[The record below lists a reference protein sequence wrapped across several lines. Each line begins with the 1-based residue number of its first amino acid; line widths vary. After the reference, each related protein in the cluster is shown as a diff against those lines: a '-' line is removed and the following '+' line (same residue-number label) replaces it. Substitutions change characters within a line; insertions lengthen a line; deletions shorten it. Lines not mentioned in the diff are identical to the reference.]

1 MIARPNSNQDPSPD
15 PTSPYPTSPD
25 STSPDSSPDR
35 SPGTPGEG
43 DDALPGQNPPWLTA
57 LQESLVEA
65 LPRLYGVPA
74 DPLVSEAIAALT
86 LALAAGELTCPL
98 PLSLQQGQGLAQADG
113 PDSLARLQRSALVQA
128 SDSPLVLAGQRLAW
142 RRWQQRLQQVLD
154 ALVDMAQAPPPAWPA
169 AAGEPVADHSSA
181 SKAAVTKGTL
191 AAAPPGTPLDDQQR
205 RAVAAVLAKGLVLLE
220 GGPGTGKTST
230 VAAMINAVQ
239 QHCPQALI
247 HLAAPTGKAA
257 ARLGQASGD
266 RHPCSTLHRLLEQ
279 RGDRFLRNRHHPLR
293 LDLLIVDEVS
303 MVDLELMAAL
313 LEALP
318 ASCRL
323 VLVGDPAQ
331 LPPVAPGAVL
341 AALQRPAPRAALGDA
356 AVHLE
361 TTYRHAGAI
370 AAVAATLRQ
379 WGSAEGPD
387 GSPVPSGEPLL
398 ELLRPQLQRLGQ
410 GDNLHWLE
418 VPWTGW
424 SASLPEP
431 VRQRLQQHR
440 LKLAELAQEAELARA
455 AGTQGAKAQGA
466 GDQANGNQ
474 QAAVQALLAQR
485 DRLLLLTP
493 QRRGPWGVETLHRLL
508 LGDAAADPGRWPCGT
523 PVICLRNRDDLGLAN
538 GDLGVVVGDAPATGP
553 DSNLDSNRDFQRWL
567 VFGPDPSQRLHPA
580 QLAGAVEPALAL
592 TVHKA
597 QGSEAE
603 EVIVLVP
610 PGEPRDPRLLYTA
623 LTRARQRAL
632 LVTSRATGPSHS
644 ASIPA
649 V

>member
-1 MIARPNSNQDPSPD
+1 MTNQPD
-15 PTSPYPTSPD
+15 PNPTN
-25 STSPDSSPDR
+25 PDSSPDL
-35 SPGTPGEG
+35 SPGIPLQG
-43 DDALPGQNPPWLTA
+43 DDAAQTQEPPWLTA

-74 DPLVSEAIAALT
+74 DPLVNEAIAALT
-86 LALAAGELTCPL
+86 LALAAGELACPL

-128 SDSPLVLAGQRLAW
+128 SDSPLVLEGQRLAW

-154 ALVDMAQAPPPAWPA
+154 ALVKRAQAPPPAWPVAAEETAPA
-169 AAGEPVADHSSA
+169 AAIP
-181 SKAAVTKGTL
+181 
-191 AAAPPGTPLDDQQR
+191 AAAPPAAPLDGQQR
-205 RAVAAVLAKGLVLLE
+205 RAVAAVLARGLVLLE

-230 VAAMINAVQ
+230 VAAMINAAL
-239 QHCPQALI
+239 QHCPQARI

-257 ARLGQASGD
+257 ARLGQATYG

-318 ASCRL
+318 TSCRL

-341 AALQRPAPRAALGDA
+341 AALQRPAPRAALGET
-356 AVHLE
+356 AVRLE

-370 AAVAATLRQ
+370 ASVAATLRL
-379 WGSAEGPD
+379 WGGTDGPDAPTAPGAEG
-387 GSPVPSGEPLL
+387 LL
-398 ELLRPQLQRLGQ
+398 ELLRPQLECLGE
-410 GDNLHWLE
+410 GDNLQWLE
-418 VPWTGW
+418 VPWIGW
-424 SASLPEP
+424 TPSLPEP

-440 LKLAELAQEAELARA
+440 LKLAELAQEAELARVPR
-455 AGTQGAKAQGA
+455 GPGA

-474 QAAVQALLAQR
+474 EAALEALLAAR

-508 LGDAAADPGRWPCGT
+508 LGEAAADPARWPCGT

-538 GDLGVVVGDAPATGP
+538 GDLGVVVGDSPATG
-553 DSNLDSNRDFQRWL
+553 SGSSLDSNRDFQRWL

-623 LTRARQRAL
+623 LTRARRRAL
-632 LVTSRATGPSHS
+632 LVTSRVSGA
-644 ASIPA
+644 A
-649 V
+649 

>member
-1 MIARPNSNQDPSPD
+1 MINQPD
-15 PTSPYPTSPD
+15 PTNPD
-25 STSPDSSPDR
+25 SCPDSSPD
-35 SPGTPGEG
+35 PGPETPLQG
-43 DDALPGQNPPWLTA
+43 DDATQTQEPPWLTA
-57 LQESLVEA
+57 LQQSLVEA

-74 DPLVSEAIAALT
+74 DPVVSEAIAALT
-86 LALAAGELTCPL
+86 LALAAGELECSL
-98 PLSLQQGQGLAQADG
+98 PLAWQQGQGTAGADG
-113 PDSLARLQRSALVQA
+113 SDYLARLQRSALVQA

-154 ALVDMAQAPPPAWPA
+154 ALVGRAQAPPPAWPDA
-169 AAGEPVADHSSA
+169 TEEPVADQPSA
-181 SKAAVTKGTL
+181 GKAAATKATL

-230 VAAMINAVQ
+230 VAAMISAVQ
-239 QHCPQALI
+239 EQCTQARI
-247 HLAAPTGKAA
+247 HLVAPTGKAA

-356 AVHLE
+356 VVRLE
-361 TTYRHAGAI
+361 TTYRHAGSI

-379 WGSAEGPD
+379 WVGAEGSD
-387 GSPVPSGEPLL
+387 GAAVPNGEGLR
-398 ELLRPQLQRLGQ
+398 EQLRPQLEHLGE
-410 GDNLHWLE
+410 GDNLQWLE

-424 SASLPEP
+424 SGSLPEP
-431 VRQRLQQHR
+431 VRQRLRQHR
-440 LKLAELAQEAELARA
+440 LKLAELAQEAELARVP
-455 AGTQGAKAQGA
+455 GDPGA

-474 QAAVQALLAQR
+474 KAALEALLSQR

-508 LGDAAADPGRWPCGT
+508 LGETAADPARWPCGT

-538 GDLGVVVGDAPATGP
+538 GDLGVVVGDTPTTGP
-553 DSNLDSNRDFQRWL
+553 DSNLDSNLDTNRDFQRWL
-567 VFGPDPSQRLHPA
+567 VFGPHPSQRLHPA
-580 QLAGAVEPALAL
+580 QLAGAVEPALGL

-623 LTRARQRAL
+623 LTRARQRVL
-632 LVTSRATGPSHS
+632 LVTSRTTGPSHP
-644 ASIPA
+644 ASIP
-649 V
+649 VV

>member
-1 MIARPNSNQDPSPD
+1 
-15 PTSPYPTSPD
+15 
-25 STSPDSSPDR
+25 
-35 SPGTPGEG
+35 
-43 DDALPGQNPPWLTA
+43 
-57 LQESLVEA
+57 
-65 LPRLYGVPA
+65 
-74 DPLVSEAIAALT
+74 
-86 LALAAGELTCPL
+86 
-98 PLSLQQGQGLAQADG
+98 
-113 PDSLARLQRSALVQA
+113 
-128 SDSPLVLAGQRLAW
+128 
-142 RRWQQRLQQVLD
+142 
-154 ALVDMAQAPPPAWPA
+154 
-169 AAGEPVADHSSA
+169 
-181 SKAAVTKGTL
+181 
-191 AAAPPGTPLDDQQR
+191 
-205 RAVAAVLAKGLVLLE
+205 
-220 GGPGTGKTST
+220 
-230 VAAMINAVQ
+230 
-239 QHCPQALI
+239 
-247 HLAAPTGKAA
+247 
-257 ARLGQASGD
+257 
-266 RHPCSTLHRLLEQ
+266 LLEQ

-379 WGSAEGPD
+379 WAGAEGPD
-387 GSPVPSGEPLL
+387 GSPVTGGEPLL

-410 GDNLHWLE
+410 DDNLHWLE

-424 SASLPEP
+424 SASSLPEP

-440 LKLAELAQEAELARA
+440 LKLAELAQEA
-455 AGTQGAKAQGA
+455 GSHG
-466 GDQANGNQ
+466 
-474 QAAVQALLAQR
+474 AAVQALLAQR

-508 LGDAAADPGRWPCGT
+508 LGDAAADPARWPCGT

-538 GDLGVVVGDAPATGP
+538 GDLGVVVGDSPATG
-553 DSNLDSNRDFQRWL
+553 SASSLDSNRDFQRWL

-623 LTRARQRAL
+623 LTRARQRVL

-644 ASIPA
+644 ASNPA

>member
-1 MIARPNSNQDPSPD
+1 MTNQPD
-15 PTSPYPTSPD
+15 PT
-25 STSPDSSPDR
+25 SPDR

-43 DDALPGQNPPWLTA
+43 NDAAQTKEPPWLTA

-86 LALAAGELTCPL
+86 LALAAGELACPL

-113 PDSLARLQRSALVQA
+113 TDSLARLQRSALLQA
-128 SDSPLVLAGQRLAW
+128 SDSPLVLEGQRLAW

-154 ALVDMAQAPPPAWPA
+154 ALIERAQAPPPAWSVAADETAPA
-169 AAGEPVADHSSA
+169 AA
-181 SKAAVTKGTL
+181 TL
-191 AAAPPGTPLDDQQR
+191 AAAPPAAPLDDQQR
-205 RAVAAVLAKGLVLLE
+205 RAVTAVLAKGLVLLE

-239 QHCPQALI
+239 QHCPQARI

-257 ARLGQASGD
+257 ARLGQATYG
-266 RHPCSTLHRLLEQ
+266 RQPCSTLHRLLEQ

-323 VLVGDPAQ
+323 VLVGDSAQ

-341 AALQRPAPRAALGDA
+341 AALQRPAPRAALGET
-356 AVHLE
+356 AVRLE

-370 AAVAATLRQ
+370 ASVAATLRQ
-379 WGSAEGPD
+379 WSGADGPD
-387 GSPVPSGEPLL
+387 APTAPDAEALL
-398 ELLRPQLQRLGQ
+398 ELLRPQLEHLGE
-410 GDNLHWLE
+410 GDNLQWLE

-440 LKLAELAQEAELARA
+440 LKLAELAQEAELARVPR
-455 AGTQGAKAQGA
+455 GPGA
-466 GDQANGNQ
+466 GDQANENQ
-474 QAAVQALLAQR
+474 EAALEALLAQR

-508 LGDAAADPGRWPCGT
+508 LGEAAADPARWPCGT

-538 GDLGVVVGDAPATGP
+538 GDLGVVVGDTSNVGH
-553 DSNLDSNRDFQRWL
+553 DSSLDSTREFQRWL
-567 VFGPDPSQRLHPA
+567 IFGPDPSQRLHPA

-623 LTRARQRAL
+623 LTRARRRAL

-644 ASIPA
+644 ASNPP

>member
-1 MIARPNSNQDPSPD
+1 MTSSPDATSPD
-15 PTSPYPTSPD
+15 PTSPDATIENPSPD
-25 STSPDSSPDR
+25 LPLQA
-35 SPGTPGEG
+35 
-43 DDALPGQNPPWLTA
+43 DDAAQNHDPAWLTA
-57 LQESLVEA
+57 LQQSLVEA

-74 DPLVSEAIAALT
+74 DPVVSEAIAALT
-86 LALAAGELTCPL
+86 LALAAGELDCPL
-98 PLSLQQGQGLAQADG
+98 PLAGQQGQGTAGADG
-113 PDSLARLQRSALVQA
+113 PDYLARLQRSALVQA

-154 ALVDMAQAPPPAWPA
+154 ALIERAQAPAPAWPDAAGVSAAGEPAADEPSAVKPSATAVTQEETAPVAATPAAAPPPA
-169 AAGEPVADHSSA
+169 
-181 SKAAVTKGTL
+181 
-191 AAAPPGTPLDDQQR
+191 PLDDQQR

-230 VAAMINAVQ
+230 VAAMISAVQ
-239 QHCPQALI
+239 QHCPQARI

-356 AVHLE
+356 AVRLE

-379 WGSAEGPD
+379 WGSAEGPA
-387 GSPVPSGEPLL
+387 GSTAPGAEGLL
-398 ELLRPQLQRLGQ
+398 ELLRPQLECLGQ
-410 GDNLHWLE
+410 DDNLHWLE

-440 LKLAELAQEAELARA
+440 LRLAELAWAAE
-455 AGTQGAKAQGA
+455 THGAKTRQAKTHGA
-466 GDQANGNQ
+466 DDQA
-474 QAAVQALLAQR
+474 AAVEALLAQR

-508 LGDAAADPGRWPCGT
+508 LGEAAADPARWPCGT

-538 GDLGVVVGDAPATGP
+538 GDLGVVVGDAPAAGS
-553 DSNLDSNRDFQRWL
+553 DSNLDSKQDFQRWL
-567 VFGPDPSQRLHPA
+567 VFGPHPNQRLHPA

-623 LTRARQRAL
+623 LTRARQRVL
-632 LVTSRATGPSHS
+632 LVTGRVTG
-644 ASIPA
+644 AA
-649 V
+649 

>member
-1 MIARPNSNQDPSPD
+1 MTNRPD
-15 PTSPYPTSPD
+15 PTSP
-25 STSPDSSPDR
+25 DSSRDR

-43 DDALPGQNPPWLTA
+43 DDDLPGQNPPWLTA

-154 ALVDMAQAPPPAWPA
+154 ALVGRAQAPLPAWPA
-169 AAGEPVADHSSA
+169 AAGVSAADQPPVG
-181 SKAAVTKGTL
+181 KAAATKATL
-191 AAAPPGTPLDDQQR
+191 AAAPPAAPLDDQQR
-205 RAVAAVLAKGLVLLE
+205 RAVGAVLAKGLVLLE

-230 VAAMINAVQ
+230 VAAMISAVQ
-239 QHCPQALI
+239 QHCPQARI

-379 WGSAEGPD
+379 WAGAEGPD
-387 GSPVPSGEPLL
+387 GSPVTGGEPLL

-410 GDNLHWLE
+410 DDNLHWLE

-440 LKLAELAQEAELARA
+440 LKLAELAQEA
-455 AGTQGAKAQGA
+455 GA
-466 GDQANGNQ
+466 QASGNQ

-508 LGDAAADPGRWPCGT
+508 LGEAAADPARWPCGT

-538 GDLGVVVGDAPATGP
+538 GDLGVVVGNSPATGP
-553 DSNLDSNRDFQRWL
+553 DFSLDSNREFQRWL

-644 ASIPA
+644 ASNPA

>member
-1 MIARPNSNQDPSPD
+1 MTNRPD
-15 PTSPYPTSPD
+15 PTN
-25 STSPDSSPDR
+25 PDSSPDR
-35 SPGTPGEG
+35 SPGIPPQG
-43 DDALPGQNPPWLTA
+43 DDAAQTQEPPWLTA

-86 LALAAGELTCPL
+86 LALAAGELECPL
-98 PLSLQQGQGLAQADG
+98 PPSLQQGQGLAQADG
-113 PDSLARLQRSALVQA
+113 PDSLAHLQRSALVQA
-128 SDSPLVLAGQRLAW
+128 SDSPLVLQGQRLAW

-154 ALVDMAQAPPPAWPA
+154 ALVERAQAPPPAWPA
-169 AAGEPVADHSSA
+169 AAEEPAAMAAAAGEPAADERSAGEPAPAVAS
-181 SKAAVTKGTL
+181 L
-191 AAAPPGTPLDDQQR
+191 AAATPAARLDDQQR
-205 RAVAAVLAKGLVLLE
+205 RAVAAVLARGLVLLE

-239 QHCPQALI
+239 QLCPRARI

-266 RHPCSTLHRLLEQ
+266 RHPYSTLHRLLEQ

-313 LEALP
+313 VEALP

-341 AALQRPAPRAALGDA
+341 AALQRPAPRTALGAA
-356 AVHLE
+356 AVRLE

-370 AAVAATLRQ
+370 ASVAATLRQ
-379 WGSAEGPD
+379 WGGADGPD
-387 GSPVPSGEPLL
+387 AATVPGGEALL
-398 ELLRPQLQRLGQ
+398 ELLRPQLQRLGED
-410 GDNLHWLE
+410 DNLQWLE

-424 SASLPEP
+424 SVSLPEP
-431 VRQRLQQHR
+431 VLQRLQQHR
-440 LKLAELAQEAELARA
+440 LKLAELARE
-455 AGTQGAKAQGA
+455 GA
-466 GDQANGNQ
+466 
-474 QAAVQALLAQR
+474 VEALLAQR

-508 LGDAAADPGRWPCGT
+508 LGEAAADPGRWPCGT

-538 GDLGVVVGDAPATGP
+538 GDLGVVVGDSPATDLYSG
-553 DSNLDSNRDFQRWL
+553 LDSNRDFQRWL
-567 VFGPDPSQRLHPA
+567 IFGPDPSQRLHPA

-603 EVIVLVP
+603 EVILLVP

-623 LTRARQRAL
+623 LTRARHRAL
-632 LVTSRATGPSHS
+632 LVTGRVNGP
-644 ASIPA
+644 A
-649 V
+649 

>member
-1 MIARPNSNQDPSPD
+1 MTNR
-15 PTSPYPTSPD
+15 PD

-154 ALVDMAQAPPPAWPA
+154 ALVGRAQAPLPAWPA
-169 AAGEPVADHSSA
+169 AAGVSAADQPPVG
-181 SKAAVTKGTL
+181 KAAATKATL
-191 AAAPPGTPLDDQQR
+191 AAAPPAAPLDDQQR
-205 RAVAAVLAKGLVLLE
+205 RAVGAVLAKGLVLLE

-230 VAAMINAVQ
+230 VAAMISAVQ
-239 QHCPQALI
+239 QHCPQARI

-356 AVHLE
+356 AVRLE

-379 WGSAEGPD
+379 WGSEEGPD
-387 GSPVPSGEPLL
+387 GSPVPGGEPLL

-410 GDNLHWLE
+410 DDNLHWLE

-440 LKLAELAQEAELARA
+440 LKLAELAQ
-455 AGTQGAKAQGA
+455 GA
-466 GDQANGNQ
+466 GAQASGNQ

-508 LGDAAADPGRWPCGT
+508 LGDAAADPARWPCGT

-538 GDLGVVVGDAPATGP
+538 GDLGVVVGDSAATSQN
-553 DSNLDSNRDFQRWL
+553 SNLDSNRDFQRWL
-567 VFGPDPSQRLHPA
+567 IFGPDPSQRLHPA

-623 LTRARQRAL
+623 LTRARRRAL

-644 ASIPA
+644 ASNPP

>member
-1 MIARPNSNQDPSPD
+1 
-15 PTSPYPTSPD
+15 
-25 STSPDSSPDR
+25 
-35 SPGTPGEG
+35 
-43 DDALPGQNPPWLTA
+43 LL
-57 LQESLVEA
+57 
-65 LPRLYGVPA
+65 
-74 DPLVSEAIAALT
+74 
-86 LALAAGELTCPL
+86 
-98 PLSLQQGQGLAQADG
+98 QADG
-113 PDSLARLQRSALVQA
+113 TVSLAHLQRSALLQA
-128 SDSPLVLAGQRLAW
+128 SDSPLVLEGQRLAW

-154 ALVDMAQAPPPAWPA
+154 ALIERAQAPPPAWPVAADETASA
-169 AAGEPVADHSSA
+169 AA
-181 SKAAVTKGTL
+181 TL
-191 AAAPPGTPLDDQQR
+191 AAAPPAAPLDDQQR

-230 VAAMINAVQ
+230 VAAMISAVQ
-239 QHCPQALI
+239 QHCPQARI

-257 ARLGQASGD
+257 ARLGQATYG

-279 RGDRFLRNRHHPLR
+279 RGDSFLRNRHHPLR

-323 VLVGDPAQ
+323 VLVGDSAQ

-341 AALQRPAPRAALGDA
+341 AALQLPAPRAALGET
-356 AVHLE
+356 AVRLE

-370 AAVAATLRQ
+370 ASVAATLRQ
-379 WGSAEGPD
+379 WGGTDGPGAPTAPDAEA
-387 GSPVPSGEPLL
+387 LL
-398 ELLRPQLQRLGQ
+398 EQLRPQLEHLGE
-410 GDNLHWLE
+410 GDNLQWLE

-440 LKLAELAQEAELARA
+440 LKLAELAHEAELARVPRDP
-455 AGTQGAKAQGA
+455 GA

-474 QAAVQALLAQR
+474 VAALEALLAQR
-485 DRLLLLTP
+485 DQLLLLTP

-508 LGDAAADPGRWPCGT
+508 LGEAAADPARWPYGT

-538 GDLGVVVGDAPATGP
+538 GDLGVVVGDTSNVGH
-553 DSNLDSNRDFQRWL
+553 DSSLESNREFQRWL
-567 VFGPDPSQRLHPA
+567 TFGPDPSQRLHPA

-623 LTRARQRAL
+623 LTRARRRVL
-632 LVTSRATGPSHS
+632 LVTSRATSPSHS
-644 ASIPA
+644 ASNPP

>member
-1 MIARPNSNQDPSPD
+1 MTSSPDATSPD
-15 PTSPYPTSPD
+15 PTSPDATIENP
-25 STSPDSSPDR
+25 
-35 SPGTPGEG
+35 SPGLPLQA
-43 DDALPGQNPPWLTA
+43 DDAAQTQDPAWLTA
-57 LQESLVEA
+57 LQQSLVEA

-74 DPLVSEAIAALT
+74 DPVVSEAIAALT
-86 LALAAGELTCPL
+86 LALAAGELECPL
-98 PLSLQQGQGLAQADG
+98 PLAGQQGQGTAGADG
-113 PDSLARLQRSALVQA
+113 PDYLARLQRSALVQA

-154 ALVDMAQAPPPAWPA
+154 ALIERAQAPAPAWPDAAEEPLADQPSADKASATKATSA
-169 AAGEPVADHSSA
+169 AATSTA
-181 SKAAVTKGTL
+181 
-191 AAAPPGTPLDDQQR
+191 PLDDQQR

-230 VAAMINAVQ
+230 VAAMISAVQ
-239 QHCPQALI
+239 QHCPQARI

-266 RHPCSTLHRLLEQ
+266 LHPCSTLHRLLEQ

-341 AALQRPAPRAALGDA
+341 AALQRPAPQAALGDA
-356 AVHLE
+356 AVRLE

-370 AAVAATLRQ
+370 AAVATTLRQ
-379 WGSAEGPD
+379 WGGAEEPD
-387 GSPVPSGEPLL
+387 GSTAPAAEALL
-398 ELLRPQLQRLGQ
+398 EQLRPQLQNLRED
-410 GDNLHWLE
+410 DNLQWLE

-424 SASLPEP
+424 SASLPEA

-440 LKLAELAQEAELARA
+440 LKLAELAELTWRA
-455 AGTQGAKAQGA
+455 GAQGVGAQGAAAQGA
-466 GDQANGNQ
+466 GDLGSAD
-474 QAAVQALLAQR
+474 QAAAVEALLAQR

-508 LGDAAADPGRWPCGT
+508 LGEAAADPARWPCGT

-553 DSNLDSNRDFQRWL
+553 DSNLDANRDFQRWL

-597 QGSEAE
+597 QGSEAD

-623 LTRARQRAL
+623 LTRARQRVL
-632 LVTSRATGPSHS
+632 LVTSRASDQFHTTSK
-644 ASIPA
+644 PA

>member
-1 MIARPNSNQDPSPD
+1 MINQPD
-15 PTSPYPTSPD
+15 PTNPD
-25 STSPDSSPDR
+25 SSPDSSPD
-35 SPGTPGEG
+35 PGPETPLQG
-43 DDALPGQNPPWLTA
+43 DDAAQTQEPPWLTA

-86 LALAAGELTCPL
+86 LALAAGELACPL

-128 SDSPLVLAGQRLAW
+128 SDSPLVLEGQRLAW

-154 ALVDMAQAPPPAWPA
+154 ALVERAQAPPPAWPVAAEETAPA
-169 AAGEPVADHSSA
+169 AAIP
-181 SKAAVTKGTL
+181 
-191 AAAPPGTPLDDQQR
+191 AAAPPAAPLDGQQR
-205 RAVAAVLAKGLVLLE
+205 RAVAAVLARGLVLLE

-230 VAAMINAVQ
+230 VAAMISAVQ

-313 LEALP
+313 VEALP

-356 AVHLE
+356 AVRLE

-370 AAVAATLRQ
+370 ASVAATLRQ
-379 WGSAEGPD
+379 WGGTDGPDAPTAPGAEG
-387 GSPVPSGEPLL
+387 LL
-398 ELLRPQLQRLGQ
+398 ELLRPQLECLGE
-410 GDNLHWLE
+410 GDNLQWLE
-418 VPWTGW
+418 VPWIGW
-424 SASLPEP
+424 TPSLPEP
-431 VRQRLQQHR
+431 VRQRLRQHR
-440 LKLAELAQEAELARA
+440 LKLAELAQEAELARE
-455 AGTQGAKAQGA
+455 AGTQGAKAHGA

-508 LGDAAADPGRWPCGT
+508 LGDAAADPARWPCGT

-553 DSNLDSNRDFQRWL
+553 DSNLDSNRNFQRWL

-623 LTRARQRAL
+623 LTRARQRVL
-632 LVTSRATGPSHS
+632 LVTSRTTGPSHP

>member
-1 MIARPNSNQDPSPD
+1 MTNSPD
-15 PTSPYPTSPD
+15 PATENP
-25 STSPDSSPDR
+25 
-35 SPGTPGEG
+35 SPGIPGEG
-43 DDALPGQNPPWLTA
+43 DGALPGQNPPWLTA

-74 DPLVSEAIAALT
+74 DPVVCEAIAALT
-86 LALAAGELTCPL
+86 LALAAGELECHL

-113 PDSLARLQRSALVQA
+113 SDSLARLQRSALVQA

-154 ALVDMAQAPPPAWPA
+154 ALIERAQAPPPAWPDA
-169 AAGEPVADHSSA
+169 AGASAAGEPAADEPSAVEPSATAATQQETAQVAA
-181 SKAAVTKGTL
+181 TPA
-191 AAAPPGTPLDDQQR
+191 AAAPALAPLDDQQR

-239 QHCPQALI
+239 EQFPQARI

-318 ASCRL
+318 ANCRL

-341 AALQRPAPRAALGDA
+341 AALQRPAPRTALGDA
-356 AVHLE
+356 AVRLE

-387 GSPVPSGEPLL
+387 APTVPGAEGLL
-398 ELLRPQLQRLGQ
+398 ELLRPQLECLGQ
-410 GDNLHWLE
+410 DDNLHWLE

-440 LKLAELAQEAELARA
+440 LKLAELAELAWRA
-455 AGTQGAKAQGA
+455 GAQGA
-466 GDQANGNQ
+466 GAQGAGAQGAGAQEAGNQ
-474 QAAVQALLAQR
+474 EPADRAAAVQALLAQR

-493 QRRGPWGVETLHRLL
+493 QRRGPWGVDTLHRLL
-508 LGDAAADPGRWPCGT
+508 LGDAAADPARWPCGT

-538 GDLGVVVGDAPATGP
+538 GDLGVVVGDSPATG
-553 DSNLDSNRDFQRWL
+553 SESSLDSKLDTKRDFQRWL

-623 LTRARQRAL
+623 LTRARQKAL
-632 LVTSRATGPSHS
+632 LVTSRVTG
-644 ASIPA
+644 AA
-649 V
+649 

>member
-1 MIARPNSNQDPSPD
+1 MIAKYNFNKDPSPD
-15 PTSPYPTSPD
+15 PTSP
-25 STSPDSSPDR
+25 DSSQDPI
-35 SPGTPGEG
+35 PVTALQG
-43 DDALPGQNPPWLTA
+43 DDALPGQDPPWLTA

-74 DPLVSEAIAALT
+74 DPLVCEAIAALT
-86 LALAAGELTCPL
+86 LALAAGELACPL

-128 SDSPLVLAGQRLAW
+128 SDSPLVLAGQQLAW

-154 ALVDMAQAPPPAWPA
+154 ALVGRAQAPPPAWPA
-169 AAGEPVADHSSA
+169 AAGVSAADQPPVG
-181 SKAAVTKGTL
+181 KAAGEPAAVQPSAVEPAATKATL
-191 AAAPPGTPLDDQQR
+191 AAASPAAPLDDQQR

-230 VAAMINAVQ
+230 VAAMISAVQ
-239 QHCPQALI
+239 QHCPQARI

-341 AALQRPAPRAALGDA
+341 AALQLPAPRAALGDA
-356 AVHLE
+356 AVRLE

-387 GSPVPSGEPLL
+387 GSPVPGGEPLL

-440 LKLAELAQEAELARA
+440 LKLAELAQEA
-455 AGTQGAKAQGA
+455 GAPAS
-466 GDQANGNQ
+466 GNQ
-474 QAAVQALLAQR
+474 KPADRAAAVQALLAQR

-508 LGDAAADPGRWPCGT
+508 LGEAAADPARWPCGT

-538 GDLGVVVGDAPATGP
+538 GDLGVVVGDSPATG
-553 DSNLDSNRDFQRWL
+553 SESSLDSNRDFQRWL
-567 VFGPDPSQRLHPA
+567 VFGPHPSQRLHPA

-623 LTRARQRAL
+623 LTRARQRVL

-644 ASIPA
+644 ASNPP

>member
-1 MIARPNSNQDPSPD
+1 MTSSPDATSPD
-15 PTSPYPTSPD
+15 PTSPDATIENP
-25 STSPDSSPDR
+25 
-35 SPGTPGEG
+35 SPGLPIQA
-43 DDALPGQNPPWLTA
+43 DDAAQTQDPAWLTA
-57 LQESLVEA
+57 LQQSLVEA

-74 DPLVSEAIAALT
+74 DPMVSEAIAALT
-86 LALAAGELTCPL
+86 LALAAGELECPL
-98 PLSLQQGQGLAQADG
+98 PLAGQQGQGTAGADG
-113 PDSLARLQRSALVQA
+113 PDYLARLQRSALVQA

-154 ALVDMAQAPPPAWPA
+154 ALIERAQAPAPAWPDAAEEPLADQPSADKATATKASSA
-169 AAGEPVADHSSA
+169 AATSA
-181 SKAAVTKGTL
+181 A
-191 AAAPPGTPLDDQQR
+191 PLDDQQR
-205 RAVAAVLAKGLVLLE
+205 RAVAEVLAKGLVLLE

-230 VAAMINAVQ
+230 VAAMISAVQ
-239 QHCPQALI
+239 QHCPQARI

-356 AVHLE
+356 AVRLE

-379 WGSAEGPD
+379 WGGAEGPD
-387 GSPVPSGEPLL
+387 GSTAPVAEALL
-398 ELLRPQLQRLGQ
+398 EQLRPQLQNLRED
-410 GDNLHWLE
+410 DNLQWLE

-440 LKLAELAQEAELARA
+440 LKLAELAELTWRA
-455 AGTQGAKAQGA
+455 GAQGVGAQGAAAQGA
-466 GDQANGNQ
+466 GDLGSAD
-474 QAAVQALLAQR
+474 QAAAVEALLAQR

-508 LGDAAADPGRWPCGT
+508 LGEAAADPARWPCGT

-553 DSNLDSNRDFQRWL
+553 YYNLDSNLDANRDFQRWL
-567 VFGPDPSQRLHPA
+567 LFGPHPSQRLHPA

-623 LTRARQRAL
+623 LTRARQQVL
-632 LVTSRATGPSHS
+632 LVTSRVADPSHTTS
-644 ASIPA
+644 KPA

>member
-1 MIARPNSNQDPSPD
+1 V
-15 PTSPYPTSPD
+15 
-25 STSPDSSPDR
+25 
-35 SPGTPGEG
+35 
-43 DDALPGQNPPWLTA
+43 
-57 LQESLVEA
+57 QE
-65 LPRLYGVPA
+65 
-74 DPLVSEAIAALT
+74 
-86 LALAAGELTCPL
+86 
-98 PLSLQQGQGLAQADG
+98 
-113 PDSLARLQRSALVQA
+113 
-128 SDSPLVLAGQRLAW
+128 
-142 RRWQQRLQQVLD
+142 QV
-154 ALVDMAQAPPPAWPA
+154 
-169 AAGEPVADHSSA
+169 
-181 SKAAVTKGTL
+181 
-191 AAAPPGTPLDDQQR
+191 
-205 RAVAAVLAKGLVLLE
+205 
-220 GGPGTGKTST
+220 
-230 VAAMINAVQ
+230 
-239 QHCPQALI
+239 PQARI

-266 RHPCSTLHRLLEQ
+266 RHLCSTLHRLLEQ
-279 RGDRFLRNRHHPLR
+279 RGERFLRNRHHPLR

-318 ASCRL
+318 ANCRL

-341 AALQRPAPRAALGDA
+341 AALQRPAPRTALGDA
-356 AVHLE
+356 AVRLE

-387 GSPVPSGEPLL
+387 APTVPGAEGLL
-398 ELLRPQLQRLGQ
+398 ELLRPQLECLGQ
-410 GDNLHWLE
+410 DDNLHWLE

-440 LKLAELAQEAELARA
+440 LKLAELAELAWRA
-455 AGTQGAKAQGA
+455 GAQGA
-466 GDQANGNQ
+466 GAQEAGNQ
-474 QAAVQALLAQR
+474 EPADRAAAVQALLAQR

-493 QRRGPWGVETLHRLL
+493 QRRGPWGVDTLHRLL
-508 LGDAAADPGRWPCGT
+508 LGEAAADPARWPCGT

-538 GDLGVVVGDAPATGP
+538 GDLGVVVGDSPATGP
-553 DSNLDSNRDFQRWL
+553 ESSLDSNRAFQRWL
-567 VFGPDPSQRLHPA
+567 IFGPHPSQRLHPA

-597 QGSEAE
+597 QGSEAQ

-623 LTRARQRAL
+623 LTRARQRVL
-632 LVTSRATGPSHS
+632 LVTSRATGPFHS
-644 ASIPA
+644 ASNPP

>member
-1 MIARPNSNQDPSPD
+1 
-15 PTSPYPTSPD
+15 
-25 STSPDSSPDR
+25 
-35 SPGTPGEG
+35 
-43 DDALPGQNPPWLTA
+43 
-57 LQESLVEA
+57 
-65 LPRLYGVPA
+65 
-74 DPLVSEAIAALT
+74 
-86 LALAAGELTCPL
+86 
-98 PLSLQQGQGLAQADG
+98 
-113 PDSLARLQRSALVQA
+113 
-128 SDSPLVLAGQRLAW
+128 
-142 RRWQQRLQQVLD
+142 
-154 ALVDMAQAPPPAWPA
+154 
-169 AAGEPVADHSSA
+169 
-181 SKAAVTKGTL
+181 
-191 AAAPPGTPLDDQQR
+191 
-205 RAVAAVLAKGLVLLE
+205 LAKGLVLLE

-230 VAAMINAVQ
+230 VAAMISAVQ
-239 QHCPQALI
+239 QHCPQARI

-341 AALQRPAPRAALGDA
+341 AALQRPAPRAALGET
-356 AVHLE
+356 AVRLE

-379 WGSAEGPD
+379 WAGAEGPD
-387 GSPVPSGEPLL
+387 APKVPGGEALL
-398 ELLRPQLQRLGQ
+398 EQLHPQLQLLGQ
-410 GDNLHWLE
+410 DDNLQWLE

-440 LKLAELAQEAELARA
+440 LQLAELARRA
-455 AGTQGAKAQGA
+455 GAQGAGAQGA
-466 GDQANGNQ
+466 GDQKATD
-474 QAAVQALLAQR
+474 QAAAVEALLAQR

-508 LGDAAADPGRWPCGT
+508 LGDAAADPARWPCGT

-538 GDLGVVVGDAPATGP
+538 GDLGVVVGDSAATSP
-553 DSNLDSNRDFQRWL
+553 NSNLDSNRDFQRWL
-567 VFGPDPSQRLHPA
+567 IFGPHPSQRLHPA

-610 PGEPRDPRLLYTA
+610 PGEPRDLRLLYTA
-623 LTRARQRAL
+623 LTRARQRVL
-632 LVTSRATGPSHS
+632 LVTGRVTG
-644 ASIPA
+644 AA
-649 V
+649 

>member
-1 MIARPNSNQDPSPD
+1 MTSSPDATSPD
-15 PTSPYPTSPD
+15 PTSPDATIENP
-25 STSPDSSPDR
+25 
-35 SPGTPGEG
+35 SPGLPIQA
-43 DDALPGQNPPWLTA
+43 DDAAQTQDPAWLTA
-57 LQESLVEA
+57 LQQSLVEA

-74 DPLVSEAIAALT
+74 DPVVSEAIAALT
-86 LALAAGELTCPL
+86 FALAAGELECPL
-98 PLSLQQGQGLAQADG
+98 PLAGQQGQGTAGADG
-113 PDSLARLQRSALVQA
+113 PDYLARLQRSALVQA

-154 ALVDMAQAPPPAWPA
+154 ALIERAQAPAPAWPDAAEEPLADQPSADKAAATKATPAAAPPPA
-169 AAGEPVADHSSA
+169 
-181 SKAAVTKGTL
+181 
-191 AAAPPGTPLDDQQR
+191 PLDDQQR

-230 VAAMINAVQ
+230 VAAMISAVQ
-239 QHCPQALI
+239 QHCPQARI

-356 AVHLE
+356 AVRLE

-379 WGSAEGPD
+379 WGGAEGPD
-387 GSPVPSGEPLL
+387 GSTAPVAEALL
-398 ELLRPQLQRLGQ
+398 EQLRPQLQNLRED
-410 GDNLHWLE
+410 DNLQWLE

-440 LKLAELAQEAELARA
+440 LRLAELARA
-455 AGTQGAKAQGA
+455 AETHGAETHGAKTHGA
-466 GDQANGNQ
+466 ETHRAETHGADDQA
-474 QAAVQALLAQR
+474 AAVEALLAQR

-508 LGDAAADPGRWPCGT
+508 LGEAAADPARWPCGT

-553 DSNLDSNRDFQRWL
+553 DSNLDSNLDANRDFQRWL
-567 VFGPDPSQRLHPA
+567 LFGPDPSQRLHPA

-597 QGSEAE
+597 QGSEAD

-632 LVTSRATGPSHS
+632 LVTSRASDPSHTTS
-644 ASIPA
+644 KPA

>member
-1 MIARPNSNQDPSPD
+1 MINQPD
-15 PTSPYPTSPD
+15 PTN
-25 STSPDSSPDR
+25 PDSSPDL
-35 SPGTPGEG
+35 SPGIPLQG
-43 DDALPGQNPPWLTA
+43 DDAAQTQEPPWLTA

-86 LALAAGELTCPL
+86 LALAAGELECPL
-98 PLSLQQGQGLAQADG
+98 PPLLQQGQGLAQADG
-113 PDSLARLQRSALVQA
+113 TDSLARLERSALVQA
-128 SDSPLVLAGQRLAW
+128 SDSPLVLEGQRLAW

-154 ALVDMAQAPPPAWPA
+154 ALVGRAQAPPPAWPA
-169 AAGEPVADHSSA
+169 AAGKPVADQPSVG
-181 SKAAVTKGTL
+181 KAVATKATL
-191 AAAPPGTPLDDQQR
+191 AAAPPGNLLDDQQR
-205 RAVAAVLAKGLVLLE
+205 RAVAAILAKGLVLLE

-230 VAAMINAVQ
+230 VAAMISAVQ

-318 ASCRL
+318 ANCRL

-331 LPPVAPGAVL
+331 LPPVAPGPVL
-341 AALQRPAPRAALGDA
+341 AALQRPAPREALGDA
-356 AVHLE
+356 AVRLE

-398 ELLRPQLQRLGQ
+398 EQLRPQLQRLGQ
-410 GDNLHWLE
+410 DDNLHWLE

-424 SASLPEP
+424 TASLPEP
-431 VRQRLQQHR
+431 VRQRLRQHR
-440 LKLAELAQEAELARA
+440 LKLAELAQEA
-455 AGTQGAKAQGA
+455 GTHGAKAHGA
-466 GDQANGNQ
+466 GHQG
-474 QAAVQALLAQR
+474 AAVQALLAQR

-508 LGDAAADPGRWPCGT
+508 LGEAAADPARWPCGT

-538 GDLGVVVGDAPATGP
+538 GDLGVVVGDSPATG
-553 DSNLDSNRDFQRWL
+553 SGSSLDSNRDFQRWL
-567 VFGPDPSQRLHPA
+567 VFGPHPSQRLHPA

-623 LTRARQRAL
+623 LTRARHRAV
-632 LVTSRATGPSHS
+632 LVTSRATCPSHS

-649 V
+649 I

>member
-1 MIARPNSNQDPSPD
+1 MTNQPD
-15 PTSPYPTSPD
+15 PT
-25 STSPDSSPDR
+25 SPDR

-86 LALAAGELTCPL
+86 LALAAGELECPL
-98 PLSLQQGQGLAQADG
+98 PLSPQHGQGLAQADG
-113 PDSLARLQRSALVQA
+113 TDSLARLQRSALVQA

-154 ALVDMAQAPPPAWPA
+154 ALVERAQAPPPAWPA
-169 AAGEPVADHSSA
+169 AAGEPVADQLSA
-181 SKAAVTKGTL
+181 GKALATKATL
-191 AAAPPGTPLDDQQR
+191 TAGPPGTPLDDQQR
-205 RAVAAVLAKGLVLLE
+205 RAVTAVLAKGLVLLE

-230 VAAMINAVQ
+230 VAAMINAAL
-239 QHCPQALI
+239 QHCPQARI

-257 ARLGQASGD
+257 ARLGQATYG

-279 RGDRFLRNRHHPLR
+279 RGDRFLRNRHHPLL

-341 AALQRPAPRAALGDA
+341 AALQRPAPRAALGET
-356 AVHLE
+356 AVRLE

-370 AAVAATLRQ
+370 ASVAATLRQ
-379 WGSAEGPD
+379 WGGADGPD
-387 GSPVPSGEPLL
+387 APTAPEAEALL
-398 ELLRPQLQRLGQ
+398 ELLRPQLEHLGE
-410 GDNLHWLE
+410 GDNLQWLE

-440 LKLAELAQEAELARA
+440 LKLAELAQEAELARVPR
-455 AGTQGAKAQGA
+455 GPGA

-474 QAAVQALLAQR
+474 EAALEALLAQR

-508 LGDAAADPGRWPCGT
+508 LGEAAADPARWPCGT

-538 GDLGVVVGDAPATGP
+538 GDLGVVVGDTSNVGH
-553 DSNLDSNRDFQRWL
+553 DSSLESNREFQRWL
-567 VFGPDPSQRLHPA
+567 TFGPDPSQRLHPA

-623 LTRARQRAL
+623 LTRARRRAL
-632 LVTSRATGPSHS
+632 LVTSRPTSPSHS
-644 ASIPA
+644 ASNPP

>member
-1 MIARPNSNQDPSPD
+1 MTNQPD
-15 PTSPYPTSPD
+15 PT
-25 STSPDSSPDR
+25 SPDR

-43 DDALPGQNPPWLTA
+43 DDAAQTKEPPWLTA

-86 LALAAGELTCPL
+86 LALAGGELACPL

-113 PDSLARLQRSALVQA
+113 PDSLARLQRSALLQA
-128 SDSPLVLAGQRLAW
+128 SDSPLILEGQRLAW

-154 ALVDMAQAPPPAWPA
+154 ALIERAQAPPPAWPVAADETASA
-169 AAGEPVADHSSA
+169 AA
-181 SKAAVTKGTL
+181 TL
-191 AAAPPGTPLDDQQR
+191 AAAPPAAPLDDQQR
-205 RAVAAVLAKGLVLLE
+205 RAVAAVLARGLVLLE

-230 VAAMINAVQ
+230 VAAMISAVQ
-239 QHCPQALI
+239 QHCPQARI

-257 ARLGQASGD
+257 ARLGQATYG

-279 RGDRFLRNRHHPLR
+279 RGDSFLRNRHHPLR

-323 VLVGDPAQ
+323 VLVGDSAQ
-331 LPPVAPGAVL
+331 LPPVAPGAVM
-341 AALQRPAPRAALGDA
+341 AALQRPAPRAALGET
-356 AVHLE
+356 AVRLE

-370 AAVAATLRQ
+370 ASVAATLRQ
-379 WGSAEGPD
+379 WGGTDGPD
-387 GSPVPSGEPLL
+387 APTAPDAEALL
-398 ELLRPQLQRLGQ
+398 EQLRPQLEHLGE
-410 GDNLHWLE
+410 GDNLQWLE

-440 LKLAELAQEAELARA
+440 LKLAELAELAWRA
-455 AGTQGAKAQGA
+455 GAQGVGAHGAAAQGA
-466 GDQANGNQ
+466 GDLGAADRA
-474 QAAVQALLAQR
+474 AAVEALLAQR

-508 LGDAAADPGRWPCGT
+508 LGETAADPARWPCGT

-538 GDLGVVVGDAPATGP
+538 GDLGVVVGDTSNVGH
-553 DSNLDSNRDFQRWL
+553 DSSLESNQEFQRWL
-567 VFGPDPSQRLHPA
+567 TFGPDPSQRLHPA

-623 LTRARQRAL
+623 LTRAQRRVL
-632 LVTSRATGPSHS
+632 LVTSRATSPSHS
-644 ASIPA
+644 ASNPP

>member
-1 MIARPNSNQDPSPD
+1 MTNRPD
-15 PTSPYPTSPD
+15 PTSP
-25 STSPDSSPDR
+25 DSSRDR

-43 DDALPGQNPPWLTA
+43 DDDLPGQNPPWLTA

-154 ALVDMAQAPPPAWPA
+154 ALVGRAQAPLPAWPA
-169 AAGEPVADHSSA
+169 AAGVSAADQPPVG
-181 SKAAVTKGTL
+181 KAAATKATL
-191 AAAPPGTPLDDQQR
+191 AAAPPAAPLDDQQR
-205 RAVAAVLAKGLVLLE
+205 RAVGAVLAKGLVLLE

-230 VAAMINAVQ
+230 VAAMISAVQ
-239 QHCPQALI
+239 QHCPQARI

-379 WGSAEGPD
+379 WAGAEGPD
-387 GSPVPSGEPLL
+387 GSPVTGGEPLL

-410 GDNLHWLE
+410 DDNLHWLE

-440 LKLAELAQEAELARA
+440 LKLAELAQEA
-455 AGTQGAKAQGA
+455 GA
-466 GDQANGNQ
+466 QASGNQ

-508 LGDAAADPGRWPCGT
+508 LGDAAADPARWPCGT

-538 GDLGVVVGDAPATGP
+538 GDLGVVVGNSPATGP
-553 DSNLDSNRDFQRWL
+553 DFSLDSNREFQRWL

-644 ASIPA
+644 ASNPA

>member
-1 MIARPNSNQDPSPD
+1 MTNRPE
-15 PTSPYPTSPD
+15 PT
-25 STSPDSSPDR
+25 SPDR

-86 LALAAGELTCPL
+86 LALAAGELACPL

-113 PDSLARLQRSALVQA
+113 PDSLVRLQRSALVQA

-154 ALVDMAQAPPPAWPA
+154 ALVERAQAPPPAWPV
-169 AAGEPVADHSSA
+169 AAGEPVADQPPVG
-181 SKAAVTKGTL
+181 KAAAEPAAVQPSAVEPAAKKGTL
-191 AAAPPGTPLDDQQR
+191 AAAPPAAPLDDQQR

-230 VAAMINAVQ
+230 VAAMISAVQ
-239 QHCPQALI
+239 QHCPQARI

-279 RGDRFLRNRHHPLR
+279 RGDRFLRNRHHPLP

-379 WGSAEGPD
+379 WAGAEGPD
-387 GSPVPSGEPLL
+387 APKVPGGEALL
-398 ELLRPQLQRLGQ
+398 EQLHPQLQRLGQ
-410 GDNLHWLE
+410 DDNLHWLE

-440 LKLAELAQEAELARA
+440 LKLAELARRA
-455 AGTQGAKAQGA
+455 GAQGAGALRAGAQGAGAQGA
-466 GDQANGNQ
+466 GDQKATD
-474 QAAVQALLAQR
+474 QAAAVEALLAQR

-508 LGDAAADPGRWPCGT
+508 LGDAAADPARWPCGT

-538 GDLGVVVGDAPATGP
+538 GDLGVVVGDSAATSP
-553 DSNLDSNRDFQRWL
+553 NSNLDSNRDFQRWL
-567 VFGPDPSQRLHPA
+567 VFGPHPSQRLHPA

-597 QGSEAE
+597 QGSEAQ

-623 LTRARQRAL
+623 LTRARQRVL
-632 LVTSRATGPSHS
+632 LVTSRATGPS
-644 ASIPA
+644 
-649 V
+649 

>member
-1 MIARPNSNQDPSPD
+1 MTNRPDPTSPD
-15 PTSPYPTSPD
+15 PTSP
-25 STSPDSSPDR
+25 DSSSDR

-86 LALAAGELTCPL
+86 LALAAGEVTCPL

-154 ALVDMAQAPPPAWPA
+154 SLVERAQAPPPAWPA
-169 AAGEPVADHSSA
+169 AAGVSAADQALAGEPAP
-181 SKAAVTKGTL
+181 AAGTL
-191 AAAPPGTPLDDQQR
+191 AAATPAAPLDDQQR

-239 QHCPQALI
+239 QHCPQARI

-440 LKLAELAQEAELARA
+440 LKLAELALEA
-455 AGTQGAKAQGA
+455 GAQGA
-466 GDQANGNQ
+466 GAQASGNQ

-508 LGDAAADPGRWPCGT
+508 LGDAAADRPAGPAAPPSFACATETIWAWPMAIWGWWWVM
-523 PVICLRNRDDLGLAN
+523 PPL
-538 GDLGVVVGDAPATGP
+538 
-553 DSNLDSNRDFQRWL
+553 
-567 VFGPDPSQRLHPA
+567 PA
-580 QLAGAVEPALAL
+580 QTPIWIPTGISNAGWC
-592 TVHKA
+592 
-597 QGSEAE
+597 
-603 EVIVLVP
+603 LVP
-610 PGEPRDPRLLYTA
+610 TPASDSIRPSWPVPWSRPWRSRCTRPR
-623 LTRARQRAL
+623 
-632 LVTSRATGPSHS
+632 
-644 ASIPA
+644 A
-649 V
+649 VRRRR

>member
-1 MIARPNSNQDPSPD
+1 MTSSPDATSPD
-15 PTSPYPTSPD
+15 PTSPDATIENP
-25 STSPDSSPDR
+25 
-35 SPGTPGEG
+35 SPGLPIQA
-43 DDALPGQNPPWLTA
+43 DDAAQTQDPAWLTA
-57 LQESLVEA
+57 LQQSLVEA

-74 DPLVSEAIAALT
+74 DPVVSEAIAALT
-86 LALAAGELTCPL
+86 LALAAGELDCPL
-98 PLSLQQGQGLAQADG
+98 PLAGQQGQGTAGADG
-113 PDSLARLQRSALVQA
+113 PDYLARLQRSALVQA

-142 RRWQQRLQQVLD
+142 RRWQQRLRQVLD
-154 ALVDMAQAPPPAWPA
+154 ALVGRAQAPPPAWPA
-169 AAGEPVADHSSA
+169 AAGEPVADQPSA
-181 SKAAVTKGTL
+181 DKAAAIKATP
-191 AAAPPGTPLDDQQR
+191 AAAPPAAPLDDQQR

-230 VAAMINAVQ
+230 VAAMISAVQ
-239 QHCPQALI
+239 QHCPQARI
-247 HLAAPTGKAA
+247 HLTAPTGKAA

-266 RHPCSTLHRLLEQ
+266 RHSCSTLHRLLEQ

-341 AALQRPAPRAALGDA
+341 AALQRPEPRAALGDA
-356 AVHLE
+356 AVRLE

-379 WGSAEGPD
+379 WGGAEGPD
-387 GSPVPSGEPLL
+387 GSTAPAAETLL
-398 ELLRPQLQRLGQ
+398 EQLRPQLQNLRED
-410 GDNLHWLE
+410 DNLQWLE

-440 LKLAELAQEAELARA
+440 LKLAELAELAWRA
-455 AGTQGAKAQGA
+455 GAQGA
-466 GDQANGNQ
+466 GAQGAGAQGAGAQEAGNQ
-474 QAAVQALLAQR
+474 EPADRAAAVQALLAQR

-493 QRRGPWGVETLHRLL
+493 QRRGPWGVDTLHRLL
-508 LGDAAADPGRWPCGT
+508 LGDAAADPARWPCGT

-538 GDLGVVVGDAPATGP
+538 GDLGVVVGDSPATG
-553 DSNLDSNRDFQRWL
+553 SESSLDSKLDTKRDFQRWL

-623 LTRARQRAL
+623 LTRARQRVL
-632 LVTSRATGPSHS
+632 LVTSRVTG
-644 ASIPA
+644 AD
-649 V
+649 

>member
-1 MIARPNSNQDPSPD
+1 M
-15 PTSPYPTSPD
+15 T
-25 STSPDSSPDR
+25 SSPDAT
-35 SPGTPGEG
+35 SPGLPIQA
-43 DDALPGQNPPWLTA
+43 DDAAQTQDPAWLTA
-57 LQESLVEA
+57 LQQSLVEA

-74 DPLVSEAIAALT
+74 DPVVSEAIAALT
-86 LALAAGELTCPL
+86 LALAAGELDCPL
-98 PLSLQQGQGLAQADG
+98 PLAGQQGQGTAGADG
-113 PDSLARLQRSALVQA
+113 PDYLARLQRSALVQA

-154 ALVDMAQAPPPAWPA
+154 ALIERAQAPAPAWPDAAEEPLADQPSADKA
-169 AAGEPVADHSSA
+169 AAT
-181 SKAAVTKGTL
+181 KATP
-191 AAAPPGTPLDDQQR
+191 AAATPAAPLDDQQR

-230 VAAMINAVQ
+230 VAAMISAVQ
-239 QHCPQALI
+239 QHCPQARI

-356 AVHLE
+356 AVRLE

-379 WGSAEGPD
+379 WGGAEGPD
-387 GSPVPSGEPLL
+387 GSTAPAAETLL
-398 ELLRPQLQRLGQ
+398 EQLRPQLQNLRED
-410 GDNLHWLE
+410 DNLQWLE

-431 VRQRLQQHR
+431 VQQRLQQHR
-440 LKLAELAQEAELARA
+440 LRLAELARA
-455 AGTQGAKAQGA
+455 AETHGAKTHGA
-466 GDQANGNQ
+466 KTHGAETHRAETHGADDQA
-474 QAAVQALLAQR
+474 AAVEALLAQR

-508 LGDAAADPGRWPCGT
+508 LGEAAADPARWPCGT

-538 GDLGVVVGDAPATGP
+538 GDLGVVVGDAPATDP
-553 DSNLDSNRDFQRWL
+553 DSNLDSNLDANRDFQRWL
-567 VFGPDPSQRLHPA
+567 LFGPDPSQRLHPA

-597 QGSEAE
+597 QGSEAD

-623 LTRARQRAL
+623 LTRARHRVL
-632 LVTSRATGPSHS
+632 LVTSRASDPSHTTS
-644 ASIPA
+644 KPA

>member
-1 MIARPNSNQDPSPD
+1 
-15 PTSPYPTSPD
+15 
-25 STSPDSSPDR
+25 
-35 SPGTPGEG
+35 
-43 DDALPGQNPPWLTA
+43 
-57 LQESLVEA
+57 V
-65 LPRLYGVPA
+65 
-74 DPLVSEAIAALT
+74 VSEAIAALT
-86 LALAAGELTCPL
+86 LALAAGELECPL
-98 PLSLQQGQGLAQADG
+98 PLSLQQGQGLAQVDG
-113 PDSLARLQRSALVQA
+113 PDYLARLQRSALVQA

-142 RRWQQRLQQVLD
+142 RRWQQRLRQVLD
-154 ALVDMAQAPPPAWPA
+154 ALVGRAQAPPPAWPA
-169 AAGEPVADHSSA
+169 AAGEPVADQPSA
-181 SKAAVTKGTL
+181 DKAAAIKATP
-191 AAAPPGTPLDDQQR
+191 AAAPPAAPLDDQQR

-230 VAAMINAVQ
+230 VAAMISAVQ
-239 QHCPQALI
+239 QHCPQARI
-247 HLAAPTGKAA
+247 HLTAPTGKAA

-266 RHPCSTLHRLLEQ
+266 RHSCSTLHRLLEQ

-331 LPPVAPGAVL
+331 LPPVAPGSVL
-341 AALQRPAPRAALGDA
+341 AALQRPVPRAALGDA
-356 AVHLE
+356 AVRLE

-379 WGSAEGPD
+379 WGGAESPD
-387 GSPVPSGEPLL
+387 GSTAPAAEALL
-398 ELLRPQLQRLGQ
+398 ERLRPQLQNLRQ
-410 GDNLHWLE
+410 DDNLQWLE

-424 SASLPEP
+424 SATLPEP
-431 VRQRLQQHR
+431 VRQRLRQHR
-440 LKLAELAQEAELARA
+440 LKLAELARA
-455 AGTQGAKAQGA
+455 AGAHGTGAHGARTRGAKTRGA
-466 GDQANGNQ
+466 KTHGSEDQA
-474 QAAVQALLAQR
+474 AALEALLAQR
-485 DRLLLLTP
+485 DRLLLLSP

-508 LGDAAADPGRWPCGT
+508 LGEAAADPARWPCGT

-538 GDLGVVVGDAPATGP
+538 GDLGVVVGDAPAAGS
-553 DSNLDSNRDFQRWL
+553 DSNLDSNLDANRDFQRWL
-567 VFGPDPSQRLHPA
+567 IFGPDPSQRLHPA

-623 LTRARQRAL
+623 LTRARRRAL
-632 LVTSRATGPSHS
+632 LVTGRATGSSHS
-644 ASIPA
+644 ARNPT

>member
-1 MIARPNSNQDPSPD
+1 
-15 PTSPYPTSPD
+15 
-25 STSPDSSPDR
+25 
-35 SPGTPGEG
+35 
-43 DDALPGQNPPWLTA
+43 
-57 LQESLVEA
+57 
-65 LPRLYGVPA
+65 
-74 DPLVSEAIAALT
+74 
-86 LALAAGELTCPL
+86 
-98 PLSLQQGQGLAQADG
+98 
-113 PDSLARLQRSALVQA
+113 
-128 SDSPLVLAGQRLAW
+128 
-142 RRWQQRLQQVLD
+142 
-154 ALVDMAQAPPPAWPA
+154 
-169 AAGEPVADHSSA
+169 
-181 SKAAVTKGTL
+181 
-191 AAAPPGTPLDDQQR
+191 
-205 RAVAAVLAKGLVLLE
+205 LAKGLVLLE

-230 VAAMINAVQ
+230 VAAMISAVQ
-239 QHCPQALI
+239 QHCPQARI

-257 ARLGQASGD
+257 ARLGQATYG

-279 RGDRFLRNRHHPLR
+279 RGDSFLRNLHHPLR

-323 VLVGDPAQ
+323 VLVGDSAQ

-341 AALQRPAPRAALGDA
+341 AALQRPAPRAALGET
-356 AVHLE
+356 AVRLE

-370 AAVAATLRQ
+370 ASVAATLRQ
-379 WGSAEGPD
+379 WGGTDGPGAPTAPD
-387 GSPVPSGEPLL
+387 AVALL
-398 ELLRPQLQRLGQ
+398 EQLRPQLEHLGE
-410 GDNLHWLE
+410 GDNLQWLE

-440 LKLAELAQEAELARA
+440 LKLAELAQEAELARVPR
-455 AGTQGAKAQGA
+455 GPGA

-474 QAAVQALLAQR
+474 EAALEALLAQR

-508 LGDAAADPGRWPCGT
+508 LGEAAADPARWPCGT

-538 GDLGVVVGDAPATGP
+538 GDLGVVVGDSPATGP
-553 DSNLDSNRDFQRWL
+553 DFSLDSNREFQRWL
-567 VFGPDPSQRLHPA
+567 IFGPDPSQRLHPA

-632 LVTSRATGPSHS
+632 LVTSRATGP
-644 ASIPA
+644 A
-649 V
+649 